1 MFMSKSMEDM
11 CVEILNEYK
20 KTVACRMLEAG
31 KYALNEIV
39 TISDLTIED
48 VKSLE
53 K

>member
-1 MFMSKSMEDM
+1 MEDI

-31 KYALNEIV
+31 KYTLNEIAA
-39 TISDLTIED
+39 ISDLTIED
-48 VKSLE
+48 VKTLV